1 MAGASTGWM
10 DEARG
15 SRQENYL
22 SLGGFSKVSFH
33 RSDL

>member
-1 MAGASTGWM
+1 MVGASAGRM
-10 DEARG
+10 DKARG
-15 SRQENYL
+15 SRQENNL